1 MRTRLVRGRRRG
13 SGVRWAL
20 IFLMLSMA
28 AYIRVSMPAI
38 RQMRTGGGE
47 KAEAG
52 DRVTEE
58 IVVEQLSIYLV
69 SFGGYDVMNSAK
81 VEAARYVPRGAA
93 GYILKREKLY
103 VVGAG
108 YEKRGDAEKACVSL
122 AAQEGLACAVLEATS
137 PQVAM
142 RMTAGRRKIEAFV
155 EAERALREGAGT
167 LGVMGFAVDR
177 GEATA
182 AQAQEVVRTQLNR
195 IREAKAALDAQSS
208 QTDIGL
214 FSGMAGLMEEMT
226 LQMEEMLE
234 EQKKMGLSGRLKYLY
249 VDMRVR
255 EIEMMNA
262 LLR

>member
-1 MRTRLVRGRRRG
+1 MRTRLVRVRRRR

-28 AYIRVSMPAI
+28 AYIRVSMPAL
-38 RQMRTGGGE
+38 RQMRTEGGDTAETGE
-47 KAEAG
+47 
-52 DRVTEE
+52 RVTEE
-58 IVVEQLSIYLV
+58 IAIEPLSVYLV

-103 VVGAG
+103 VIGAG
-108 YEKRGDAEKACVSL
+108 YEKREDAEKACISL
-122 AAQEGLACAVLEATS
+122 AAQEGLACAVIEAFS
-137 PQVAM
+137 PQVEM
-142 RMTAGRRKIEAFV
+142 RVTAGRRQIEAFV

-167 LGVMGFAVDR
+167 LGMMGFAVDR
-177 GEATA
+177 GEATLM
-182 AQAQEVVRTQLNR
+182 QAQEVVRTHLNR
-195 IREAKAALDAQSS
+195 IRAAKAALDALNS
-208 QTDIGL
+208 QADNGL
-214 FSGMAGLMEEMT
+214 FSEIAGLLEET
-226 LQMEEMLE
+226 VLQMEEMLE
-234 EQKKMGLSGRLKYLY
+234 EQKKMGLSSRLKYLY